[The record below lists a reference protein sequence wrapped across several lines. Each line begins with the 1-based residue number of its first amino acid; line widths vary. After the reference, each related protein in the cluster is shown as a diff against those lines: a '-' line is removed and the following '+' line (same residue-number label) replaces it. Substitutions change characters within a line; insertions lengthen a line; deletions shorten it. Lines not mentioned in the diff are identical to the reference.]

1 MKLEDLITR
10 NRQMEQKSMQLQGEV
25 EELQKILQGQ
35 QELQK
40 ALQNALDKPLMP
52 HRNIYPS
59 LPHKVQLLI
68 SEIAAVEEE
77 ISYLEERVR
86 ELRLSLHHEQKQT
99 EESITR
105 NSFQQRNQHHRKSS
119 VAQTRSEPGDLQRSP
134 LQSEWTF
141 SWSPC
146 SDTRAQGCGS
156 NFHNLIVRENE
167 EGQRCHNKKV
177 TEVYREKPNQLSE
190 ELVKCLISIFLRLNR
205 GASPET
211 ETAATFPKIAL
222 SCMSSRSFSSKPS
235 LNSRTPISLSNV
247 SCPLLDPYN
256 MVVNHDC
263 IPGDFGPY
271 KNFIQ
276 LTRNSLKVSHMPH
289 CMSYLEKLRNLMNKL
304 CTVDLRFMTYKE
316 KLAFWINAYNACFMH
331 AFLRYGLPSAPEKL
345 LALMNKAA
353 LNVGGIVLNAMAI
366 EHFILRHPSKFTS
379 MDEKQK
385 LLRHVYGLGYPE
397 PNVVFA
403 LCRGS
408 CSSPAVRVY
417 TAENVMS
424 ELATAKAEYLQASI
438 GVTSKRKIVVPKL
451 LQWYMHDFADDLKS
465 LLKWICSQLPR
476 TAPLTNSIME
486 CLKGERKWP
495 IQQMVEVQPYEP
507 EFRYI
512 LAL

>member
-1 MKLEDLITR
+1 MKLEDLITQ
-10 NRQMEQKSMQLQGEV
+10 NRQMEQRSMQLQGE
-25 EELQKILQGQ
+25 
-35 QELQK
+35 
-40 ALQNALDKPLMP
+40 
-52 HRNIYPS
+52 
-59 LPHKVQLLI
+59 VQLLI

-99 EESITR
+99 EESVTR

-119 VAQTRSEPGDLQRSP
+119 VVQTRSEPGDLQRSP

-211 ETAATFPKIAL
+211 ETAATFPKIGL

-235 LNSRTPISLSNV
+235 LNSRTPISFSNV

-276 LTRNSLKVSHMPH
+276 LTRNSMKVSHMPH
-289 CMSYLEKLRNLMNKL
+289 CISYLEKLRNLMNKL

-345 LALMNKAA
+345 LALMNKKLIHQAA

-366 EHFILRHPSKFTS
+366 EHFILRHSSKFTS
-379 MDEKQK
+379 GKMDEKQK

-424 ELATAKAEYLQASI
+424 ELETAKAEYLQASI
-438 GVTSKRKIVVPKL
+438 GVTFKRKIVVPKL

-476 TAPLTNSIME
+476 TALLTNSIME